1 MSIQLGIIGFGYM
14 GKWHLN
20 NAPRVEGVK
29 VVAAYDIDA
38 ARVAAAREAGLRGYD
53 KLDDFLRDEEINLVL
68 VATPNDSHCELV
80 CAALAAGKHV
90 ISEKPPAMSLA
101 ELDKMIAT
109 AEAHRQ
115 GRAGIGRTRQCVR
128 RPLHAARRARRD
140 VRLARGTGARWRH
153 DLRLGRAFCRPAFK
167 LVWL

>member
-1 MSIQLGIIGFGYM
+1 MRRSTSC
-14 GKWHLN
+14 WWP
-20 NAPRVEGVK
+20 A
-29 VVAAYDIDA
+29 
-38 ARVAAAREAGLRGYD
+38 
-53 KLDDFLRDEEINLVL
+53 
-68 VATPNDSHCELV
+68 NDSHCELV

-109 AEAHRQ
+109 AEAH
-115 GRAGIGRTRQCVR
+115 GRIFTVHQNRRWDKDFRTVKAVLESGELGNVYAVAPRCTAR
-128 RPLHAARRARRD
+128 AARCSAGRGAGTRR
-140 VRLARGTGARWRH
+140 RH

>member
-1 MSIQLGIIGFGYM
+1 M
-14 GKWHLN
+14 
-20 NAPRVEGVK
+20 EGVK

-68 VATPNDSHCELV
+68 VATPNDSHCDLV

-109 AEAHRQ
+109 AEAHGRIFTVHQNRRWDIGFPHCQ
-115 GRAGIGRTRQCVR
+115 GRAGNRANWAMCTPSAPRCTAR
-128 RPLHAARRARRD
+128 AARCSA
-140 VRLARGTGARWRH
+140 GARSRNT
-153 DLRLGRAFCRPAFK
+153 AAA
-167 LVWL
+167 